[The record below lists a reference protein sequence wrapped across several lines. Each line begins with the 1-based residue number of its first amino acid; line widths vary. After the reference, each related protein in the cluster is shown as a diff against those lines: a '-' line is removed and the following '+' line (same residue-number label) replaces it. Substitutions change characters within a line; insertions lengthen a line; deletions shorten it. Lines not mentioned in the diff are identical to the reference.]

1 LPLSG
6 RRRFTRAWILALL
19 AAALAAPGSV
29 AAAGPASGPAVA
41 PMAAPTAVKEQ
52 PIPAPRQQHP
62 GAISGFRLP
71 FASGVEVTITQGWN
85 TTFSHNGKAAYAYD
99 FGLEEGTPVLAA
111 ASGVVSNVHSG
122 EFRCGGAALLNHAN
136 LITIDHPD
144 GSATQ
149 YAHLSAIDVK
159 IGDIVAQGQVI
170 GRSGKTGFTR
180 CAPHLH
186 FARQAQGGEATQ
198 SIPVY
203 FSGSA
208 NRVFHAGDTVMAT
221 EECAAPDPNKDAAV
235 LIAGT
240 FCGTYYG
247 GLFDGPA
254 YFSRP
259 ESGIRIDRTGGGPGG
274 YWLDNAPSGY
284 SARWTGEFTSATW
297 RYTFSVAAI
306 GGVRVTLDGTHIVD
320 AWTDNVEPVRFVVT
334 QNLGAGLHEL
344 VVEHYA
350 TSGRDLLDLGWVP
363 TFADE

>member
-6 RRRFTRAWILALL
+6 RRRFSRAWILALL
-19 AAALAAPGSV
+19 AVALAAPGSV

-41 PMAAPTAVKEQ
+41 PTAVKEQ
-52 PIPAPRQQHP
+52 PIPVPREQHP
-62 GAISGFRLP
+62 GATSGFRLP
-71 FASGVEVTITQGWN
+71 FASGVEVTIAQGWN

-111 ASGVVSNVHSG
+111 ASGVVSTVHSG
-122 EFRCGGAALLNHAN
+122 EFRCGGAALRNHAN

-159 IGDIVAQGQVI
+159 VGDVVAQGQVI

-186 FARQAQGGEATQ
+186 FARQAQGGEVTQ

-208 NRVFHAGDTVMAT
+208 NRVFHAGDTVMAA
-221 EECAAPDPNKDAAV
+221 EECAAPDPSQDAAV

-297 RYTFSVAAI
+297 RYTFSVAAS
-306 GGVRVTLDGTHIVD
+306 GGVRVTLDGTPIVD